1 MQTQQ
6 TKTKCVLYARKST
19 EEDDKQV
26 MSIDAQLFELK
37 EYAHREQ
44 IEIVRVFT
52 ESKSAKTPGR
62 DEFAKI
68 ITYIEWSREPLG
80 NL

>member
-1 MQTQQ
+1 MQMQN

-44 IEIVRVFT
+44 IAAAKMEMGA
-52 ESKSAKTPGR
+52 SA
-62 DEFAKI
+62 
-68 ITYIEWSREPLG
+68 
-80 NL
+80 